1 MTNAAL
7 RGAGT
12 SEADWRRWDAPASW
26 HGLEL
31 DLSGRAVVV
40 SPHPDDET
48 LATGGLLWL
57 LRRRGCRVLVV
68 AVTDGESSHPA
79 TATRSATDLARRRR
93 AEQVAAL
100 AHLGIDPTDVV
111 RLGMPDT
118 AVSGQEAELADVL
131 GSLTGAGDWLIAPWE
146 ADGHRDHDAAGRA
159 AGRAADVSGARL
171 LRYPLWAWHWT
182 RPGHAALRS
191 WRPLRIDLPD
201 TARRAKRR
209 AMDCYTSQTTPSAG
223 DAPVVA
229 ATMLERHRRS
239 WETVL
244 T

>member
-1 MTNAAL
+1 MSNAAL

-12 SEADWRRWDAPASW
+12 AEADWRRWDAPASW
-26 HGLEL
+26 HRLEL

-48 LATGGLLWL
+48 FATGGLLWL
-57 LRRRGCRVLVV
+57 LRTRGCRVLVV
-68 AVTDGESSHPA
+68 AVTDGGSSHPA
-79 TATRSATDLARRRR
+79 TTTRSATDLARRRR

-100 AHLGIDPTDVV
+100 AHLGIDATDVV
-111 RLGMPDT
+111 GLGMPDT
-118 AVSGQEAELADVL
+118 AVSGQEAELTDVL
-131 GSLTGAGDWLIAPWE
+131 ASLTGSGDWLIAPWE

-159 AGRAADVSGARL
+159 AGRAAGVSGARL

-182 RPGHAALRS
+182 RPGHPALRS

-201 TARRAKRR
+201 AAQRAKRL
-209 AMDCYTSQTTPSAG
+209 AMDCYTSQTTPFAG
-223 DAPVVA
+223 DAPVVPA
-229 ATMLERHRRS
+229 AMLDRHRRS